1 MWKNILTILLNV
13 LYCIVLNID
22 LYTDRAMMPSGQ
34 IREWKRSPLTRL
46 NISDRSGLA
55 YLQFFLAAVSILT
68 AVLRALGVR
77 NNIVRYVWII
87 STVASTVVFV
97 VIMILTANSHVNY
110 A

>member
-77 NNIVRYVWII
+77 NNTVRYLWII

-97 VIMILTANSHVNY
+97 AIMILTANSHVNY